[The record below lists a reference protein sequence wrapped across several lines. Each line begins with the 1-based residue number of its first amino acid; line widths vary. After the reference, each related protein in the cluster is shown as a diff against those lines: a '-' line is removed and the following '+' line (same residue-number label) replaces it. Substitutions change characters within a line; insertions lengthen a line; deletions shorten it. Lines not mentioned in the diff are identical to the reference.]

1 MQGLDTALVFYK
13 YQVVTSMFV
22 SLPVTDLERAK
33 AFYTAIGFTI
43 NPLFTDHNAACVVVE
58 EDHSYFMLLVREY
71 FQTFT
76 DLPIGDPAVNPS
88 VSTAIFLDN
97 REAVDRA
104 VADGLAAGGSEAH
117 PASDYGFMYQRQL
130 TDPDGHVLELGYMDP
145 DAAAQGSEPTGQQA

>member
-43 NPLFTDHNAACVVVE
+43 NPLFSDHNAACVVVE
-58 EDHSYFMLLVREY
+58 EDHSYFMILVREY

-76 DLPIGDPAVNPS
+76 SLPIGDPAVNPS
-88 VSTAIFLDN
+88 VATAVFLDS
-97 REAVDRA
+97 REAVDQA
-104 VADGLAAGGSEAH
+104 VVDGIAAGGA
-117 PASDYGFMYQRQL
+117 
-130 TDPDGHVLELGYMDP
+130 
-145 DAAAQGSEPTGQQA
+145 